1 LGALVLVVISIV
13 RYAYYGITSPAIN
26 ISAIMCF
33 FFGIQFALTGVLGEY
48 MYTVLG
54 EAKGRPIYIVD
65 KTIGIDR
72 AEP

>member
-1 LGALVLVVISIV
+1 
-13 RYAYYGITSPAIN
+13 
-26 ISAIMCF
+26 MCF